1 MKLENQNLN
10 WGSVDAHLQ
19 GCLVVARARAHL
31 FGGRPPRWHALCNWG
46 AGEKTVKNSPLPH
59 LSPRRLR
66 ADSQVKIW
74 SLKPLEDEDVE
85 EAGMQQSDEEE
96 NEVRLFFSFS
106 PAHSH
111 V

>member
-1 MKLENQNLN
+1 MHIYKAAWLSHEQEPIF
-10 WGSVDAHLQ
+10 SVDVHPDGTRCAT
-19 GCLVVARARAHL
+19 G
-31 FGGRPPRWHALCNWG
+31 G